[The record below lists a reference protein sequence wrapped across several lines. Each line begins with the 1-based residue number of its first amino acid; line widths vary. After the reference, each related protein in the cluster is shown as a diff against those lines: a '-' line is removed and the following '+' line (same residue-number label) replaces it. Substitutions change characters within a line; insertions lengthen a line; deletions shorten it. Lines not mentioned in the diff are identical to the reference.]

1 MVKPKILYLITQS
14 EFGGARRYS
23 FDLANNLQNDYEI
36 MVAAGGQ
43 DELFE
48 RLKSINV
55 TTFKLKNLVR
65 EINLVKDIFAYWE
78 IKKLL
83 QKIKPDILHLNSSK
97 AEIFGALAGHRAKIK
112 KIIYTVH
119 GFVFNE
125 PMPKWKK
132 LIYLWLEKFSAKY
145 KNNLICVSDFDRQT
159 GIKNKIA
166 PSQKFITIYNGV
178 AKINFLEK
186 KEARK
191 ELNLP
196 LEKTIIGTIANF
208 YPTKGLIYLIKAAP
222 IIIKKYPDLKF
233 KIIGDGALKNQL
245 TTEIEKLNLKDYF
258 SLEKKENAA
267 SLLLAFDIFALPS
280 IKEGLPYTILEAAQ
294 AGIPIIATNVGGIP
308 EMIKGGESGLLVNP
322 ADSAA
327 LAETIIQLLE
337 YKKLAEQFGNQA
349 RIGLNQ
355 KFNLN
360 KMIAETKKIYDN

>member
-1 MVKPKILYLITQS
+1 MAKPKILYLITQS
-14 EFGGARRYS
+14 EFGGAQRYI
-23 FDLANNLQNDYEI
+23 FDLANNLKNDYEI

-48 RLKSINV
+48 RLEAINV
-55 TTFKLKNLVR
+55 KTFQIKNLVR
-65 EINLVKDIFAYWE
+65 EINPVKDIFAYWE
-78 IKKLL
+78 IKRLIK
-83 QKIKPDILHLNSSK
+83 KSKPDILHLNSSK
-97 AEIFGALAGHRAKIK
+97 ISVLGAFAGRKAGVK

-125 PMPKWKK
+125 PMSKWKK
-132 LIYLWLEKFSAKY
+132 RIYLWLEKISAKY
-145 KNNLICVSDFDRQT
+145 KNNLICVSDFDRQI

-166 PSQKFITIYNGV
+166 PSQKFITIYNGA
-178 AKINFLEK
+178 AKNNFLEK

-233 KIIGDGALKNQL
+233 KIIGDGNLKNQL
-245 TTEIEKLNLKDYF
+245 TLEIEKLNLKDYF

-267 SLLLAFDIFALPS
+267 SLLLAFDIFVLPS

-294 AGIPIIATNVGGIP
+294 AGVPIVATNVGGIP
-308 EMIKGGESGLLVNP
+308 EIINNRVNGLLVKP
-322 ADSAA
+322 ADPENLAA
-327 LAETIIQLLE
+327 AIVEFLE
-337 YKKLAEQFGNQA
+337 NKKLAQDLANQTK
-349 RIGLNQ
+349 IDFSQ
-355 KFNLN
+355 KFSLE
-360 KMIAETKKIYDN
+360 KMLSETKRTYDN